1 MTRRDMEEGVNTILW
16 DTFLI
21 VYERPSNKTAREAL
35 ESMQLVNLMKS
46 YHSFT

>member
-1 MTRRDMEEGVNTILW
+1 MGEAVNAILW

-21 VYERPSNKTAREAL
+21 AYERPSNKTAREAL
-35 ESMQLVNLMKS
+35 EFMQLVNLMKS